1 MKYAFATTS
10 IAALLLAMPALA
22 QSPAANSADPASP
35 ANSAAADNA
44 STNNPNANNTSG
56 NNASGATAQ
65 APAAG
70 SGPQII
76 VKQPPPVITVQ
87 PHAPNVT
94 VTPGKPD
101 VAVQQALPKVDVTTP
116 QPNVSVDAGKPDV
129 KVLPAEKPDVAVK
142 APAGNSNATV
152 TTAPTGTAPKQPNDN
167 ATASSGSTT
176 PPAAGAASVAPTAG
190 VFPMAT
196 DAKSMIGKNV
206 YDANG
211 TKVGEV
217 NNLLVGADG
226 RVHAAVVEFGGFLG
240 IGENK
245 VAVSWDQL
253 NITQD
258 RITTAMTE
266 DQIKAAPRWDKNRP
280 GQFAEY
286 QPLNK

>member
-22 QSPAANSADPASP
+22 QSPAANPADPASP
-35 ANSAAADNA
+35 ANNAATD
-44 STNNPNANNTSG
+44 
-56 NNASGATAQ
+56 NASGATAQ
-65 APAAG
+65 APG

-76 VKQPPPVITVQ
+76 VKQPPPVVTVQ

-101 VAVQQALPKVDVTTP
+101 VSVQQAPPKVDVTTP
-116 QPNVSVDAGKPDV
+116 QPNVSVDTGKPDV

-142 APAGNSNATV
+142 APAGNTNAGNMNATG
-152 TTAPTGTAPKQPNDN
+152 TTAPAGTAGNQPNDN
-167 ATASSGSTT
+167 ATARSGSTT
-176 PPAAGAASVAPTAG
+176 PPAAGTASVAPTMG
-190 VFPMAT
+190 VFPMAD
-196 DAKSMIGKNV
+196 DAKSIIGKDV
-206 YDANG
+206 YGANG
-211 TKVGEV
+211 NKIGEV

-226 RVHAAVVEFGGFLG
+226 RVHAAIIEFGGFLG

-245 VAVSWDQL
+245 VAVPWDQL
-253 NITQD
+253 NVTRD
-258 RITTAMTE
+258 RVTTAMTE
-266 DQIKAAPRWDKNRP
+266 DQVKAAPRWDRNRP

>member
-10 IAALLLAMPALA
+10 MAALLLAMPALA
-22 QSPAANSADPASP
+22 QAPAANSADPASP
-35 ANSAAADNA
+35 ANNA
-44 STNNPNANNTSG
+44 SGNNASG

-65 APAAG
+65 APG
-70 SGPQII
+70 SATGNGPQII
-76 VKQPPPVITVQ
+76 VKQPPPVVTVQ
-87 PHAPNVT
+87 PHAPSVT

-101 VAVQQALPKVDVTTP
+101 VAVQQAPPKVDVTTP
-116 QPNVSVDAGKPDV
+116 TPNVAVDTGKPDV

-142 APAGNSNATV
+142 APAGNA
-152 TTAPTGTAPKQPNDN
+152 N
-167 ATASSGSTT
+167 ATAGSGSTT
-176 PPAAGAASVAPTAG
+176 PPAAGTASVAPTAG
-190 VFPMAT
+190 VFPMAN
-196 DAKSMIGKNV
+196 DVRNVIGKDV
-206 YDANG
+206 YGSNG
-211 TKVGEV
+211 NQVGEI

-245 VAVSWDQL
+245 VAVPWDQL

-258 RITTAMTE
+258 RITTNMTE
-266 DQIKAAPRWDKNRP
+266 DQVKAAPHWDKNRP

>member
-1 MKYAFATTS
+1 M
-10 IAALLLAMPALA
+10 AALLLAMPALA
-22 QSPAANSADPASP
+22 QAPANSADPASP
-35 ANSAAADNA
+35 ANNAAADNA
-44 STNNPNANNTSG
+44 STNNPNANNPG
-56 NNASGATAQ
+56 ANNTPGATAQ

-70 SGPQII
+70 NGPQII

-101 VAVQQALPKVDVTTP
+101 VAVQQAPPKVDVTTP
-116 QPNVSVDAGKPDV
+116 QPNVSVDSGKPDV

-142 APAGNSNATV
+142 APAGNTNATV
-152 TTAPTGTAPKQPNDN
+152 TTAPAGTAAKQPNDN

-176 PPAAGAASVAPTAG
+176 PPAAGTASVTPTAG
-190 VFPMAT
+190 VFPMAN
-196 DAKSMIGKNV
+196 DAKSMIGKDV
-206 YDANG
+206 YGANG
-211 TKVGEV
+211 NKVGEL

-240 IGENK
+240 MGENK
-245 VAVSWDQL
+245 VAVPWDQL
-253 NITQD
+253 NINQD
-258 RITTAMTE
+258 RITTNMTQ
-266 DQIKAAPRWDKNRP
+266 DQVKAAPRWDKNRP

>member
-22 QSPAANSADPASP
+22 QSPAANPADPASP
-35 ANSAAADNA
+35 ANNAAADSA
-44 STNNPNANNTSG
+44 STNNANADNTS
-56 NNASGATAQ
+56 ATTAQ

-70 SGPQII
+70 TGPQII

-101 VAVQQALPKVDVTTP
+101 VAVQQAPPKVDVTTP
-116 QPNVSVDAGKPDV
+116 KPNVSVDSGKPDV

-142 APAGNSNATV
+142 APAGNTNSTV
-152 TTAPTGTAPKQPNDN
+152 TTASAGTAAKQRNDN

-176 PPAAGAASVAPTAG
+176 PPAAGTASVAPTAG
-190 VFPMAT
+190 VFPMAN
-196 DAKSMIGKNV
+196 DAKNMIGKDV
-206 YDANG
+206 YGANG
-211 TKVGEV
+211 NKVGEV

-245 VAVSWDQL
+245 VAVPWDQL
-253 NITQD
+253 NVTKD
-258 RITTAMTE
+258 RVTTDMTE
-266 DQIKAAPRWDKNRP
+266 DQVKAAPHWDKNKP

-286 QPLNK
+286 RPLNK